1 NKGSTVGSSQ
11 GSVTFSAGKQL
22 NLHGSD
28 VVAGR
33 DTQLSGQN
41 INITSAENSHT
52 AVTKTEQKQ
61 SGLTVALSGTA
72 GGALNSAVQT
82 VQAANN
88 ESDSRIKA
96 LQGTKAALSGVQA
109 VQAARLADAKGGD
122 DKANNNLVG
131 VNLSYGSQSSR
142 SELKQHQTTQQ
153 GSSLTTGD
161 NLTLTASGTPD
172 QHGDIRIQGGQLQA
186 GKDLQLNASR
196 DIQLSSSQ
204 NTEQTT
210 GKNSSRG
217 GSLGV
222 GLTAGPG
229 G

>member
-1 NKGSTVGSSQ
+1 
-11 GSVTFSAGKQL
+11 
-22 NLHGSD
+22 HGSD
-28 VVAGR
+28 VVAGQ
-33 DTQLSGQN
+33 DMQLSGQN

-52 AVTKTEQKQ
+52 AITKTEQKQ

-96 LQGTKAALSGVQA
+96 LQGTKAALNGIQA
-109 VQAARLADAKGGD
+109 VQAARLADAKGGG

-153 GSSLTTGD
+153 GSSLMTGD
-161 NLTLTASGTPD
+161 NLTLTAS
-172 QHGDIRIQGGQLQA
+172 
-186 GKDLQLNASR
+186 
-196 DIQLSSSQ
+196 
-204 NTEQTT
+204 
-210 GKNSSRG
+210 
-217 GSLGV
+217 
-222 GLTAGPG
+222 
-229 G
+229 